1 MFFPALSHFPA
12 TLTNILFITLETGD
26 AVDCS
31 SGMTVAV
38 GLDGEVVPCV
48 GAGDLPPHLDI
59 GTDRAIR
66 LISNTI

>member
-12 TLTNILFITLETGD
+12 TLTNILFITLKAGD

-38 GLDGEVVPCV
+38 GLDGELVPCA
-48 GAGDLPPHLDI
+48 GAGEILKL
-59 GTDRAIR
+59 
-66 LISNTI
+66 